1 MNTVEFFNQ
10 KPDCGAVKFSV
21 IAARYQ
27 NQWVF
32 CRHRERE
39 TWEISGGHLESGE
52 TPEEAA
58 RRELYE
64 ETGAVE
70 ADICPVCFYSYDKVG
85 MLYYADIKKM
95 EPLPKS
101 SEIAEIRY
109 FDYLPDSLTYPQI
122 QPALFHRVQA
132 WLNIQSGAGEIWD
145 VYDQNRR
152 LTGRTH
158 RRGDP
163 LAEGDY
169 HLVVHVWLQNSSGQF
184 LLTKRSS
191 NKGFPNMWETT
202 GGSALSGD
210 DSLTAALRE
219 VREETGLTLLP
230 EKGNCL
236 LTYQG
241 SDYITDVWLFRH
253 DCRLEDVTLQEG
265 ETCDVMLAEKAEIL
279 GLQKEGLL
287 VPYSYLTDFFAF
299 C

>member
-1 MNTVEFFNQ
+1 MKTVEFFNH

-39 TWEISGGHLESGE
+39 AWEIPGGHLESGE
-52 TPEEAA
+52 TPEKAA

-70 ADICPVCFYSYDKVG
+70 ADICPVCIYSYDKVG
-85 MLYYADIKKM
+85 MLYYADIKKL

-122 QPALFHRVQA
+122 QPALFHRIQA

-152 LTGRTH
+152 LTGKTH

-236 LTYQG
+236 LTCQG

-279 GLQKEGLL
+279 GLQKKGLL